1 MEPAVHWIAVMLSE
15 ADHVRVTRSLRN
27 CSLFEAVPVPT
38 VAAVAAG
45 ARRRRFKPGDVIFH
59 QGDPGETLHV
69 IDRGRVKITLVSP
82 NGDEVILAIQGTGAF
97 FGELALLDGGPR
109 SATAEAM
116 EKTETLEVSRSA
128 LGLLLEDGAIRQRV
142 LWRVASEIRRT
153 DRHIERL
160 RFYSL
165 AGRVALHLADLA
177 REHGEAAEDGTV
189 VVQLP
194 YRQADLAALVGATRP
209 AVNRVIRELESEG
222 LVQVA
227 GREVTVPD
235 IERLSRR
242 GEA

>member
-1 MEPAVHWIAVMLSE
+1 MTLSST
-15 ADHVRVTRSLRN
+15 DHARVTRSLRN
-27 CSLFEAVPVPT
+27 CSLFEAVPPPT
-38 VAAVAAG
+38 IAAVAAA
-45 ARRRRFKPGDVIFH
+45 ARRRHFRPGDVIFH

-109 SATAEAM
+109 SATAEAI
-116 EKTETLEVSRSA
+116 ERTETLEVTRDA
-128 LGLLLEDGAIRQRV
+128 LGLLLDDGAIRQRV

-153 DRHIERL
+153 DRQIERL

-165 AGRVALHLADLA
+165 AARVALHLADLA
-177 REHGEAAEDGTV
+177 REHGEPSEDGTLV
-189 VVQLP
+189 LQLP

-209 AVNRVIRELESEG
+209 AVNRVIRELEGEG
-222 LVQVA
+222 LVRVS
-227 GREVTVPD
+227 GREVVVPD
-235 IERLSRR
+235 LDRLERR